1 MARRVQDRTEPVVE
15 AHRAG
20 EEPQDL
26 EPLAPQPLDVVDPVV
41 EREPKAAPCPTGSR
55 SGPGEGSRRPL
66 VHGDCAS
73 TLARTPLY
81 SAAPFDTRP
90 GPGIRAVWSTIAAR
104 IERGER
110 LNTAEGVFLL
120 SDAPLLEL
128 GLLAHE
134 ARARKTDPRIV
145 TYVIDTNP
153 NYTNACTVDCH
164 FCAFYRRPGHAE
176 VYTHDVEG
184 VMRMM
189 ADADRLGA
197 TTVLLQGGLNPEI
210 PWEFYPAIVRE
221 ARRRYPHITPHF
233 FSAPEIHQMADVSG
247 LSIRGVLDA
256 LVEAGQRTLP
266 GGGAEI
272 LATRVR
278 KRISIKKGGPE
289 AWLDVHREAH
299 RAGMRSTATMMYGH
313 VESDA
318 EIVEHFDHIRA
329 LQDETG
335 GFTAFVPWSYKRGN
349 TPMEAKVKHV
359 AGASRY
365 LRVLA
370 AARLYL
376 DNFDHVQA
384 SWFSEGKKTGQ
395 IALHFG
401 ADDFGGTLYEENV
414 HLATGHVNKTTVAEL
429 ETLVRESGFTPAQ
442 RTTLYEIVRVAP
454 GPEALERLADEV
466 PLFVESLRE
475 LPPEYP
481 EVLEGESEPAA
492 GPLVLPR

>member
-1 MARRVQDRTEPVVE
+1 M
-15 AHRAG
+15 
-20 EEPQDL
+20 
-26 EPLAPQPLDVVDPVV
+26 
-41 EREPKAAPCPTGSR
+41 
-55 SGPGEGSRRPL
+55 
-66 VHGDCAS
+66 
-73 TLARTPLY
+73 
-81 SAAPFDTRP
+81 
-90 GPGIRAVWSTIAAR
+90 WSTI
-104 IERGER
+104 ERKVRNGER
-110 LNTAEGVFLL
+110 LSGEEGVYLL
-120 SDAPLLEL
+120 AEAPLLEL
-128 GLLAHE
+128 GALAHE
-134 ARARKTDPRIV
+134 VRARKTDPGRV
-145 TYVIDTNP
+145 SYVIDTNP

-164 FCAFYRRPGHAE
+164 FCAFYRKPGHAE
-176 VYTHDVEG
+176 VYTYDVEG
-184 VMRMM
+184 VMKMM
-189 ADADRLGA
+189 AAADQLGA

-210 PWEFYPAIVRE
+210 PWSFYTTIVRE
-221 ARRRYPHITPHF
+221 ARARYPHITPHF
-233 FSAPEIHQMADVSG
+233 FSAPEIHQMVEVSG
-247 LSIRGVLDA
+247 LSIRGVLQA
-256 LVEAGQRTLP
+256 LYEAGQRTLP

-272 LATRVR
+272 LSSRVR

-299 RAGMRSTATMMYGH
+299 RVGMRSTATMMYGH

-318 EIVEHFDHIRA
+318 ELVEHLDYIRA

-370 AARLYL
+370 ASRLFL

-429 ETLVRESGFTPAQ
+429 ETLIRESGFTPAQ
-442 RTTLYEIVRVAP
+442 RTTLYEILRVAP
-454 GPEALERLADEV
+454 GPEALDRLADEV
-466 PLFVESLRE
+466 PLFVEGLRE
-475 LPPEYP
+475 LPAEYP
-481 EVLEGESEPAA
+481 ATLDGEESAAA
-492 GPLVLPR
+492 GPRAEDGSPLIMPR